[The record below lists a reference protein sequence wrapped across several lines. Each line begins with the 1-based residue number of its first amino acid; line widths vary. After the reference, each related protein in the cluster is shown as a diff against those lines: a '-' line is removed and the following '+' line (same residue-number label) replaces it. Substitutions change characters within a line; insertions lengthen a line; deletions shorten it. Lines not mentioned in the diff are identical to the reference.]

1 MVGRQLEKVVH
12 ESMTKCLNKMA
23 EYKGPFDPQ
32 KIVDLMVF
40 TILNSVVFGER

>member
-1 MVGRQLEKVVH
+1 MVGSQLEKVVH

-32 KIVDLMVF
+32 EIVTKYTCSLFSRIVCVS
-40 TILNSVVFGER
+40 N

>member
-1 MVGRQLEKVVH
+1 MAGIKLEKVVH

-23 EYKGPFDPQ
+23 EQNGPFDPQ
-32 KIVDLMVF
+32 EIVDLMVF